1 MRHQPK
7 PNSTPEPYP
16 HLACTVWVATEASK
30 FTAVSNEASL
40 WMAPDGYLSKLTLCP
55 VPSESK
61 KRGGRQSR
69 PISSEQARP
78 AAGHSS
84 MGESSGQA
92 GPGPDE
98 LPPAAR
104 EIQWHQVR
112 GIKAL
117 ERRFEITLKLVGS
130 GRFITLRLLERADFE
145 RWLRAVRSWED
156 EILVRQARLFPP
168 MADEKMRYQVQGTLA
183 RAVQGLLGTSST
195 RRHFFRLRWTADL
208 NALVLSY
215 TEEFPTETSAW
226 RTVEWSER
234 VRIHA
239 SSEELSCLTIVLKSS
254 GALVHLRAD
263 APADFVSWLAN
274 LQAWDAYSRLSHRG
288 KSMEV

>member
-1 MRHQPK
+1 MH
-7 PNSTPEPYP
+7 
-16 HLACTVWVATEASK
+16 V
-30 FTAVSNEASL
+30 VSQ
-40 WMAPDGYLSKLTLCP
+40 
-55 VPSESK
+55 
-61 KRGGRQSR
+61 GGVNAIPTR
-69 PISSEQARP
+69 P
-78 AAGHSS
+78 
-84 MGESSGQA
+84 
-92 GPGPDE
+92 
-98 LPPAAR
+98 
-104 EIQWHQVR
+104 
-112 GIKAL
+112 
-117 ERRFEITLKLVGS
+117 
-130 GRFITLRLLERADFE
+130 RAHD
-145 RWLRAVRSWED
+145 S
-156 EILVRQARLFPP
+156 
-168 MADEKMRYQVQGTLA
+168 QVQGTLA

-274 LQAWDAYSRLSHRG
+274 LQAALPSKPLLPIPHQSLKAFELHSPGMGRIQSTLTPRQVHGSVRRWHYARTAQCAKILAFGRAALTVTPISGPFERRPLRLHLCSAMRG
-288 KSMEV
+288 MPPKPAPLPTGPVVCFSYLSSSG

>member
-1 MRHQPK
+1 M
-7 PNSTPEPYP
+7 
-16 HLACTVWVATEASK
+16 
-30 FTAVSNEASL
+30 
-40 WMAPDGYLSKLTLCP
+40 
-55 VPSESK
+55 
-61 KRGGRQSR
+61 
-69 PISSEQARP
+69 
-78 AAGHSS
+78 
-84 MGESSGQA
+84 
-92 GPGPDE
+92 
-98 LPPAAR
+98 
-104 EIQWHQVR
+104 
-112 GIKAL
+112 
-117 ERRFEITLKLVGS
+117 
-130 GRFITLRLLERADFE
+130 
-145 RWLRAVRSWED
+145 
-156 EILVRQARLFPP
+156 
-168 MADEKMRYQVQGTLA
+168 QGTLA

-274 LQAWDAYSRLSHRG
+274 LQAALPSKPLLPIPHQSLKAFELHSPGMGRIQSTLTPRQVHGSVRRWHYARTAQCAKILEAHLDCASEQTVPQENLWRSGKVSAVVDTLVQDCCGYSR
-288 KSMEV
+288 E